1 MNYYSFLEF
10 LVASHLSVQSMKRSS
25 VLLQPAQ
32 PVLIPRVSY
41 MSFGISEFHT
51 SCPLT
56 SVS

>member
-10 LVASHLSVQSMKRSS
+10 LVASHLSAKHEASS

-41 MSFGISEFHT
+41 ISFGISEFHT